1 MPYKI
6 FSLQTK
12 NANMRK
18 CCFFNFMQNN
28 TRFIPATL
36 DFLTFSMSLLFKYF
50 VGCMKIDF
58 PHFIQQSKGDKNG
71 SNELTDTMN
80 TNVN

>member
-1 MPYKI
+1 MHCQI

-18 CCFFNFMQNN
+18 CCFFMQNK
-28 TRFIPATL
+28 TRLPATL

-50 VGCMKIDF
+50 VGCMKVDF